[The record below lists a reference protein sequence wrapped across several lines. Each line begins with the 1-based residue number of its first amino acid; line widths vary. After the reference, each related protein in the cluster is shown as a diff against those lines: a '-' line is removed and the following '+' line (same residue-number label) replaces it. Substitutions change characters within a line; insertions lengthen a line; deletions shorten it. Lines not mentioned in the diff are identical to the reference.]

1 VKPLNSMPDR
11 HRLGRGNTSPVV
23 VVVVA
28 LALCAA
34 VVATA
39 CDRRR
44 STGAAGAGYRPFYS
58 MPAGATPQARGTL
71 KGDFDRAMS
80 APTVD
85 EAATRWTE
93 FLRAHEPADGEYEDG
108 FQRDHVRV
116 AQYEL
121 MRIEYL
127 RGRVEEGDKLLRK
140 LEDVLRTR

>member
-1 VKPLNSMPDR
+1 MPSR
-11 HRLGRGNTSPVV
+11 SRLRRWNASPIVIV
-23 VVVVA
+23 LA
-28 LALCAA
+28 TLALCAT
-34 VVATA
+34 VVAA
-39 CDRRR
+39 GCDRR
-44 STGAAGAGYRPFYS
+44 STGGDRAAYRPFYS
-58 MPAGATPQARGTL
+58 MPPAATPQARGTL
-71 KGDFDRAMS
+71 KGDFDWAMS
-80 APTVD
+80 APTAD